1 MQLKNLFLFLALGLL
16 ALFSAANWSAI
27 MQPTQLSLIFTEV
40 TAPLGLILLI
50 ATALML
56 VLFLA
61 YLVYWQSSIL
71 MARQKLIKDL
81 EAQRQL
87 ANEAESSRFTELRQ
101 FLEAELSKIS
111 AQTSDVKSESD
122 ARMTDIENSIKSALE
137 QTGNSLSA
145 FIGELG
151 DRLDRK

>member
-16 ALFSAANWSAI
+16 ALFSAANWPEI
-27 MQPTQLSLIFTEV
+27 MQPTELSLIFTKV

-50 ATALML
+50 ATALL
-56 VLFLA
+56 FVLFLA

-81 EAQRQL
+81 ETQRQL

-101 FLEAELSKIS
+101 FLEAELNKMS
-111 AQTSDVKSESD
+111 AQTSDAKNESES
-122 ARMTDIENSIKSALE
+122 RMTDIESSIKSALE

-151 DRLDRK
+151 DRLDKK